1 MDFVVDFERDFV
13 GCSEFGKD
21 FVVLRKRTALDL
33 ATEIGMVRIAEN
45 LVPDCRT
52 SEGCKNQ
59 QLVEG
64 IAGFRVASF
73 VKDLDSI
80 LDPCIPEHN
89 PSQKM
94 TRLHPTQVYPLCLKL
109 ECHPK
114 AHSVAEAVEENRV
127 C

>member
-1 MDFVVDFERDFV
+1 MGFV
-13 GCSEFGKD
+13 GCSQVGKD

-33 ATEIGMVRIAEN
+33 AIEIGMVRIAEN

-59 QLVEG
+59 QQELVEG

-80 LDPCIPEHN
+80 LDPCIQEHN

-94 TRLHPTQVYPLCLKL
+94 TRLHPTQAWIGGLDLSNL
-109 ECHPK
+109 DRRSHE
-114 AHSVAEAVEENRV
+114 
-127 C
+127 